1 MKRELIMGVNAVSG
15 LIDTAPER
23 VVRAWLNPSSK
34 RLTEL
39 QTQFQSLGIAVELS
53 DSRALDQRSQG
64 VRHQGVIAEF
74 RPRSPL
80 GETDLA
86 AIVEQKAQP
95 LLLVLDGVND
105 PHNLGACLRSAA
117 AAGAD
122 AVIVP
127 KDRAA
132 GLTPAAR
139 RASAGA
145 SERIALIIVT
155 NLARTLRML
164 KDLGVWCVGFVGTA
178 GLSVYQ
184 AELKGPVALI
194 MGNEERGLRR
204 LTEENCDQLVRIPM
218 AGNVESLNVSVSAG
232 IALFE
237 TLRAR
242 GDNA

>member
-1 MKRELIMGVNAVSG
+1 MKRELIMGINAVSG

-39 QTQFQSLGIAVELS
+39 QMQLESLGIAVEFC
-53 DSRALDQRSQG
+53 DARALEQRSQG

-80 GETDLA
+80 GEADLPA
-86 AIVEQKAQP
+86 LIEQKAQP

-155 NLARTLRML
+155 NLARTLRAL
-164 KDLGVWCVGFVGTA
+164 KDLGVWCVGFAGTA

-184 AELKGPVALI
+184 ADLKGPLALV

-218 AGNVESLNVSVSAG
+218 AGHVESLNVSVSAG

-242 GDNA
+242 GDSS